1 MKRMHFLK
9 KIKYEII
16 PNIKNNNKSHYFY
29 STVKRRFGELYQ
41 PKTRYEKKKHLEII
55 NEVYFDMTDAMN
67 EKNKLEIEEY
77 KNIDKNISEIILN
90 HTISKKNEVIR
101 NIMKYCIEI
110 SCREKKG
117 NHEKSTHTNHNNSN
131 RLNDAIKYPS
141 GINKKH
147 ELEEDI
153 LNVIKTSIME
163 YSSQFNSCD
172 IGILLKCF
180 IKIKVDDIN
189 LINTL
194 FHYFFK
200 RNMKFS
206 QYGSLYVLNA
216 FAKFNLLPKHEN
228 YFKLL
233 TSHILQK
240 LDKFDFKNIPLICN
254 YSSSLY
260 SYDKE
265 YITNFIE
272 QICNF
277 LISNKYII
285 ICEDNNKISLPP
297 DQIESNN
304 ITPNLNNSNSS
315 INQLDQIWSV
325 DSIHYVT
332 NALAR
337 VNYLKKNLFVFFKIL
352 IEKKVAFFSIDQL
365 VSLTNAFSKFK
376 NAEESNFLSLYLLIA
391 DQIINKSY
399 LLKPRHLS
407 VLANSF
413 NNACILH
420 QKLFQIISE
429 NSLAQISLFEPKQII
444 MIIHSYVNIG
454 LGNNILLKS
463 IWNYA
468 ILFINEY
475 TIQELSMVLQ
485 AYTKSSQY
493 IEHFLNQLSQ
503 QISHFF
509 KKTYPFLFD
518 TYDNILYDH
527 QKYINLS
534 IEFKNN
540 QKNISANITD
550 KYIPL
555 SFYLIYN
562 YPNYI
567 SFIDT
572 LKNNK
577 TKKNLSDINTLVDE
591 YKRDSSPKT
600 DNLVTDLKQ
609 NTEIK
614 NISTFQNSQCTFN
627 SFQTY
632 SETIDNVQINNTN
645 IKDKHINKKNDKTTY
660 SNEIDTI
667 HYFVDIEKAEKYLI
681 KHMSKY
687 INSTLVCS
695 IIYSL
700 IKGNCLLEYQLLI
713 SLSKLAIIYL
723 KIFKFSEL
731 ANVCS
736 ALSLAYVRSSE
747 ENNKQVELISQFTK
761 KKNGSILEDSHE
773 EDLHTDTTQIYNDQ
787 IYNSSKEF
795 LNISKS
801 FFDHVETYLLKKKN
815 TFTDVYSIYKFI
827 TSFGELRMNQY
838 STVSLH
844 LFKLYIME
852 IKNLSYLPLQKITD
866 SFMQMNVYNEDIY
879 AFIKKIQKMKKK
891 NETKTSP

>member
-1 MKRMHFLK
+1 MKKVYFLK
-9 KIKYEII
+9 VIKYEII
-16 PNIKNNNKSHYFY
+16 PNIKNNNKSYYFY

-77 KNIDKNISEIILN
+77 KNVDKNISEIILN

-110 SCREKKG
+110 SSKEKKG
-117 NHEKSTHTNHNNSN
+117 KSEKTTHLNHNNNNNNGLS
-131 RLNDAIKYPS
+131 DTTKYYG

-147 ELEEDI
+147 EFEEDI
-153 LNVIKTSIME
+153 LNVIKTSVME
-163 YSSQFNSCD
+163 YSNQFNSCD

-206 QYGSLYVLNA
+206 QYGSLYVLNT

-233 TSHILQK
+233 SSHILQK

-285 ICEDNNKISLPP
+285 ISAEDNKISHPP
-297 DQIESNN
+297 NKIESNN
-304 ITPNLNNSNSS
+304 IILNLNNSTSN
-315 INQLDQIWSV
+315 INQLDQLWSV

-337 VNYLKKNLFVFFKIL
+337 VNYLKKNLFVFFKTL

-391 DQIINKSY
+391 EQIINKSY

-420 QKLFQIISE
+420 QKLFQVISE
-429 NSLAQISLFEPKQII
+429 NSLAQINLFEPKQII

-475 TIQELSMVLQ
+475 TIQELSMLLQ

-493 IEHFLNQLSQ
+493 IEHFINQLSQ
-503 QISHFF
+503 KISQFF
-509 KKTYPFLFD
+509 KKTYPFLFES
-518 TYDNILYDH
+518 YNNILYDH

-540 QKNISANITD
+540 QKSISTNITD
-550 KYIPL
+550 KYLSL

-567 SFIDT
+567 NFIDT

-577 TKKNLSDINTLVDE
+577 TKKNTLNGINTLLDE
-591 YKRDSSPKT
+591 YKSDNSIKA
-600 DNLVTDLKQ
+600 DNLVTDLEKNDEIE
-609 NTEIK
+609 NT
-614 NISTFQNSQCTFN
+614 NTFQNSQCTFN
-627 SFQTY
+627 SFQTH
-632 SETIDNVQINNTN
+632 SENIDNIQIDNTYT
-645 IKDKHINKKNDKTTY
+645 KDKHMNKNHDNNTY
-660 SNEIDTI
+660 SNEIDTT
-667 HYFVDIEKAEKYLI
+667 HYFLDIEKAEKYLI

-687 INSTLVCS
+687 TNSTLVCS

-700 IKGNCLLEYQLLI
+700 IKGNCLLEYELLI

-723 KIFKFSEL
+723 KNFKYSEL

-761 KKNGSILEDSHE
+761 KNKNGSILEGPHI
-773 EDLHTDTTQIYNDQ
+773 DTTETYNDQ
-787 IYNSSKEF
+787 IYNSSKDF
-795 LNISKS
+795 LNISKT
-801 FFDHVETYLLKKKN
+801 FFDHVETYLLKKTN

-827 TSFGELRMNQY
+827 TSFGELRTNKY

-844 LFKLYIME
+844 LFKLYIMD

-891 NETKTSP
+891 K

>member
-1 MKRMHFLK
+1 MKRVYFLK
-9 KIKYEII
+9 VIKYEII
-16 PNIKNNNKSHYFY
+16 PNIKNNNKSYYFY

-55 NEVYFDMTDAMN
+55 NEVYFDMTDAIN

-110 SCREKKG
+110 SSKEKKG
-117 NHEKSTHTNHNNSN
+117 KSEKTTHLNHNNNNELS
-131 RLNDAIKYPS
+131 DTTKYYG

-147 ELEEDI
+147 EFEEDI
-153 LNVIKTSIME
+153 LNVIKTSVME

-180 IKIKVDDIN
+180 IKIKADDIN

-233 TSHILQK
+233 SSHILQK

-285 ICEDNNKISLPP
+285 ISAEDNKISHPP
-297 DQIESNN
+297 NKIESNN
-304 ITPNLNNSNSS
+304 IILNPNNSTSN
-315 INQLDQIWSV
+315 INQLEQLWSV

-337 VNYLKKNLFVFFKIL
+337 VNYLKKNVFVFFKTL

-391 DQIINKSY
+391 EQIINKSY

-407 VLANSF
+407 VLSNSF

-420 QKLFQIISE
+420 QKLFQVISE
-429 NSLAQISLFEPKQII
+429 NSLAQINLFEPKQII

-475 TIQELSMVLQ
+475 TIQELSMLLQ

-493 IEHFLNQLSQ
+493 IEHFINQLSQ
-503 QISHFF
+503 KISQFF
-509 KKTYPFLFD
+509 KKTYPFLFES
-518 TYDNILYDH
+518 YNNILYDH

-540 QKNISANITD
+540 QKSISTNITD
-550 KYIPL
+550 KYVSL

-567 SFIDT
+567 NFIDT

-577 TKKNLSDINTLVDE
+577 TKKNNLNGINTLLDE
-591 YKRDSSPKT
+591 YKNDNSIKA
-600 DNLVTDLKQ
+600 DNLVTDLKKNDEIE
-609 NTEIK
+609 NT
-614 NISTFQNSQCTFN
+614 NTFQNSQCTFN
-627 SFQTY
+627 SFQTH
-632 SETIDNVQINNTN
+632 SETIDNIQIDNTYTKDKYMNKNNDNNT
-645 IKDKHINKKNDKTTY
+645 Y
-660 SNEIDTI
+660 LNEIDTFN
-667 HYFVDIEKAEKYLI
+667 YFLDIEKAEKYLI

-687 INSTLVCS
+687 TNSTLVCS
-695 IIYSL
+695 MIYSL
-700 IKGNCLLEYQLLI
+700 IKGNCLLEYELLI

-723 KIFKFSEL
+723 KNFKYSEL

-761 KKNGSILEDSHE
+761 KNKNATILEGSHIDNTE
-773 EDLHTDTTQIYNDQ
+773 TYNDQ
-787 IYNSSKEF
+787 IYNSSKDF
-795 LNISKS
+795 LNISKT
-801 FFDHVETYLLKKKN
+801 FFDHVETYLLKKTN

-827 TSFGELRMNQY
+827 TSFGELRTNKY

-844 LFKLYIME
+844 LFKLYIMD

-879 AFIKKIQKMKKK
+879 AFIKKIQKIKKK
-891 NETKTSP
+891 K

>member
-285 ICEDNNKISLPP
+285 ICEDNNKIFLHT

-475 TIQELSMVLQ
+475 TIQELSMLLQ

-645 IKDKHINKKNDKTTY
+645 IKDKHINKNNDKTTY

-761 KKNGSILEDSHE
+761 KKNGSILEDSHK

-852 IKNLSYLPLQKITD
+852 IKNLSYLPLQKI
-866 SFMQMNVYNEDIY
+866 
-879 AFIKKIQKMKKK
+879 
-891 NETKTSP
+891 

>member
-1 MKRMHFLK
+1 MKRVYFLK
-9 KIKYEII
+9 IIKCELI
-16 PNIKNNNKSHYFY
+16 PSIKNNNKGYYFY

-110 SCREKKG
+110 SSKEKKG
-117 NHEKSTHTNHNNSN
+117 KSEKTTHLNHNNNHNSN
-131 RLNDAIKYPS
+131 HNNNDEPSDTTKYYG

-147 ELEEDI
+147 EFEEDI
-153 LNVIKTSIME
+153 LNVIKTSVME

-233 TSHILQK
+233 SSHILQK

-260 SYDKE
+260 SHDKE

-272 QICNF
+272 QVCNF

-285 ICEDNNKISLPP
+285 ICAEDNK
-297 DQIESNN
+297 IESDN
-304 ITPNLNNSNSS
+304 ITPSLNNSTSN
-315 INQLDQIWSV
+315 INQLEQLWSV

-337 VNYLKKNLFVFFKIL
+337 VNYLKKNLFVFFKTL
-352 IEKKVAFFSIDQL
+352 IEKKVVFFSIDQL

-391 DQIINKSY
+391 EQIINKSY

-420 QKLFQIISE
+420 QKLFQVISE
-429 NSLAQISLFEPKQII
+429 NSLAQINLFEPKQII

-475 TIQELSMVLQ
+475 TIQELSMLLQ

-493 IEHFLNQLSQ
+493 IEHFINQLSQ
-503 QISHFF
+503 KISQFF
-509 KKTYPFLFD
+509 KNTYPFLFES
-518 TYDNILYDH
+518 YNNILYDH

-540 QKNISANITD
+540 QKNISTNIAD
-550 KYIPL
+550 KHASL

-562 YPNYI
+562 YSNYI
-567 SFIDT
+567 NFIDT

-577 TKKNLSDINTLVDE
+577 TKKNNLNGANTLLDE
-591 YKRDSSPKT
+591 YKN
-600 DNLVTDLKQ
+600 DNLVTDLEKNDEIENV
-609 NTEIK
+609 NT
-614 NISTFQNSQCTFN
+614 SQNSQCTFN
-627 SFQTY
+627 SFQTHP
-632 SETIDNVQINNTN
+632 ETIDNIQIDNTYT
-645 IKDKHINKKNDKTTY
+645 K
-660 SNEIDTI
+660 EIDTI
-667 HYFVDIEKAEKYLI
+667 NYFLDIEKAEKYLI
-681 KHMSKY
+681 KHMSKHT
-687 INSTLVCS
+687 NSTLVCS

-700 IKGNCLLEYQLLI
+700 IKGNCLLEYELLI

-723 KIFKFSEL
+723 KNFKYSEL

-761 KKNGSILEDSHE
+761 KNMNATILEGSYEENSH
-773 EDLHTDTTQIYNDQ
+773 LTTTQIYNDQ
-787 IYNSSKEF
+787 IYNLSKEF
-795 LNISKS
+795 LNISKT
-801 FFDHVETYLLKKKN
+801 FFDHVEMYLLKKTN

-827 TSFGELRMNQY
+827 TSFGELRTNKY
-838 STVSLH
+838 SNVSLH
-844 LFKLYIME
+844 LFKLYIMD

-891 NETKTSP
+891 K

>member
-1 MKRMHFLK
+1 MKRAFLK
-9 KIKYEII
+9 VIKYEII
-16 PNIKNNNKSHYFY
+16 PNIQNNNKSYYFY

-110 SCREKKG
+110 SCKEKKG
-117 NHEKSTHTNHNNSN
+117 KSDKSEKSEKTTHLNHNNN
-131 RLNDAIKYPS
+131 NNNELTDTTKYYG

-147 ELEEDI
+147 EFEEDI
-153 LNVIKTSIME
+153 LNVIKTSVME
-163 YSSQFNSCD
+163 YSNQFNSCD

-233 TSHILQK
+233 SSHILQK

-260 SYDKE
+260 LYDKE

-277 LISNKYII
+277 LISNNYII
-285 ICEDNNKISLPP
+285 ICPEDNKISYSPNTT
-297 DQIESNN
+297 ESNN
-304 ITPNLNNSNSS
+304 IIPNLNNSTYN
-315 INQLDQIWSV
+315 INQVEQLWSA

-337 VNYLKKNLFVFFKIL
+337 VNYLKKNLFVFFKTL
-352 IEKKVAFFSIDQL
+352 IEKKVPFFSIDQL

-391 DQIINKSY
+391 EQIINKSY

-420 QKLFQIISE
+420 QKLFQVISE
-429 NSLAQISLFEPKQII
+429 NSLAQINLFEPKQII

-475 TIQELSMVLQ
+475 TIQELSMLLQ

-493 IEHFLNQLSQ
+493 IEHFINQLSQ
-503 QISHFF
+503 KILQFF
-509 KKTYPFLFD
+509 KKTYPFLFES
-518 TYDNILYDH
+518 YNNILYDH

-540 QKNISANITD
+540 QKSISTNITD
-550 KYIPL
+550 KYISL

-567 SFIDT
+567 NFIDT

-577 TKKNLSDINTLVDE
+577 TKKNNLNSVSTLLDE
-591 YKRDSSPKT
+591 YKT
-600 DNLVTDLKQ
+600 DNSVKPNNLVTDHEKNDEIE
-609 NTEIK
+609 NT
-614 NISTFQNSQCTFN
+614 NTFQ
-627 SFQTY
+627 
-632 SETIDNVQINNTN
+632 IDNTYTKDTYINKNHDNNT
-645 IKDKHINKKNDKTTY
+645 Y
-660 SNEIDTI
+660 PNEINTI
-667 HYFVDIEKAEKYLI
+667 QYFLDIEKAEKYLI
-681 KHMSKY
+681 KHMNKY
-687 INSTLVCS
+687 TNSTLVCS

-700 IKGNCLLEYQLLI
+700 IKGNCLLEYELLI

-723 KIFKFSEL
+723 KNFKYSEL

-761 KKNGSILEDSHE
+761 NNNNATILEDSHI
-773 EDLHTDTTQIYNDQ
+773 DTTQTYNDQ
-787 IYNSSKEF
+787 IYNSSKDF
-795 LNISKS
+795 LNISKI
-801 FFDHVETYLLKKKN
+801 FFDHVETYLLKKTN

-827 TSFGELRMNQY
+827 TSFGELRMNKY
-838 STVSLH
+838 SNVSLH
-844 LFKLYIME
+844 LFKLYIMD
-852 IKNLSYLPLQKITD
+852 IKNLSYLPLQKIVII
-866 SFMQMNVYNEDIY
+866 NI
-879 AFIKKIQKMKKK
+879 
-891 NETKTSP
+891 